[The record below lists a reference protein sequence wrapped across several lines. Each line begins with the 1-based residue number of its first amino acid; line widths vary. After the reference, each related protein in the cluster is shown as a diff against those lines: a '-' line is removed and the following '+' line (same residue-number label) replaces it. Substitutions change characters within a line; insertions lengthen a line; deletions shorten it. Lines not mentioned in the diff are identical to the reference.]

1 MKTRTHLVAG
11 LVLGALLAAGCGGDL
26 GAKMMANPEVQNN
39 IMGTIAGH
47 SQTASLMMDR
57 LLASDSARAI
67 VIEKVL
73 ANGAAA
79 QQILRGVE
87 KNPTMLDGA
96 INLAVQ
102 DPATKD
108 HVMTL
113 FRGIQMA
120 GGK

>member
-1 MKTRTHLVAG
+1 MRIKTHLAAG

-47 SQTASLMMDR
+47 SLTASLMMDR

-67 VIEKVL
+67 VIDKSL
-73 ANGAAA
+73 ANGATA
-79 QQILRGVE
+79 QQLLLAVA
-87 KNPTMLDGA
+87 KNPTMLDGV

-108 HVMTL
+108 HVLTL
-113 FRGIQMA
+113 FRGMQMA
-120 GGK
+120 GVK